1 MLDAG
6 TFEQVYQSVDNY
18 INAMWVFGWKVDG
31 YGWPTQPMVRV
42 VARGDEQ
49 RAIIDFG
56 EFLAPTVAMSGAFF
70 FKCRVFVC

>member
-49 RAIIDFG
+49 RLDIDFKIC
-56 EFLAPTVAMSGAFF
+56 LRPLLLSRVSG
-70 FKCRVFVC
+70 C